1 MKTYSPKPR
10 DIERR
15 WYVLDASGAILGRL
29 ATQAATIL
37 RGKHKP
43 IFAPHAD
50 TGDHVIV
57 INAKDVTLSGGKERQ
72 EDRLPPLRLPGRPDR
87 DRVLQA
93 PGREA
98 RLRGREGDQG
108 HAPAQPARPA
118 DGEQAPR
125 LRRRGS
131 PPRGAEAPGARARRV
146 PAVERAARGG
156 DRPRPAPKTRP
167 EPKAPAAKPTTAK
180 RTTATPPAKK
190 TTAKRPTAKPTAKRT
205 TAKATTAKR
214 TTAKS
219 TRPRRRGSEEDDRAS
234 ARRRRRRSVAQTAT
248 GRRKEAIARV
258 RLVPGTGTS
267 SSTGARSTSTSRR
280 APIAWSSPRPS
291 GWSNATRTST

>member
-57 INAKDVTLSGGKERQ
+57 INAKDVTLSGGKENKKIAYHHSGYPGGLTETVYSRLLARRPAFAVEKAIKGMLPHNRLGRQ
-72 EDRLPPLRLPGRPDR
+72 MAGKLRVYAGADHRHEAQKPQALAAGEFPTWSGLP
-87 DRVLQA
+87 
-93 PGREA
+93 EA
-98 RLRGREGDQG
+98 S
-108 HAPAQPARPA
+108 APA
-118 DGEQAPR
+118 
-125 LRRRGS
+125 
-131 PPRGAEAPGARARRV
+131 EAAH
-146 PAVERAARGG
+146 
-156 DRPRPAPKTRP
+156 

-180 RTTATPPAKK
+180 RATATSPAQKTGKK
-190 TTAKRPTAKPTAKRT
+190 TTAKRTTAKTTAKRA

-214 TTAKS
+214 TTAKRTTAKS
-219 TRPRRRGSEEDDRAS
+219 TAAKKNTAKKTTAKRA
-234 ARRRRRRSVAQTAT
+234 TK
-248 GRRKEAIARV
+248 KE
-258 RLVPGTGTS
+258 T
-267 SSTGARSTSTSRR
+267 
-280 APIAWSSPRPS
+280 
-291 GWSNATRTST
+291 

>member
-57 INAKDVTLSGGKERQ
+57 INAKDVTLSGGKENKKIAYHHSGYPGGLTETVYSRLLARKPAFAVEKAIKGMLPHNRLGRQ
-72 EDRLPPLRLPGRPDR
+72 MASKLRVYAGADHRHEAQKPQALAAGEFPTWSGLP
-87 DRVLQA
+87 
-93 PGREA
+93 EA
-98 RLRGREGDQG
+98 S
-108 HAPAQPARPA
+108 APA
-118 DGEQAPR
+118 
-125 LRRRGS
+125 
-131 PPRGAEAPGARARRV
+131 EAAHQ
-146 PAVERAARGG
+146 
-156 DRPRPAPKTRP
+156 
-167 EPKAPAAKPTTAK
+167 PKAPAAKPTTAK
-180 RTTATPPAKK
+180 RATATSPAQKTGKK
-190 TTAKRPTAKPTAKRT
+190 TTAKRTTAKTTAKRATAKAT

-219 TRPRRRGSEEDDRAS
+219 TAAKKDTAKKTTAKRA
-234 ARRRRRRSVAQTAT
+234 TK
-248 GRRKEAIARV
+248 KE
-258 RLVPGTGTS
+258 T
-267 SSTGARSTSTSRR
+267 
-280 APIAWSSPRPS
+280 
-291 GWSNATRTST
+291 

>member
-57 INAKDVTLSGGKERQ
+57 INAKDVTLSGGKENKKVAYHHSGYPGGLTETVYSRLLARKPAFAVEKAIKGMLPHNRLGRQ
-72 EDRLPPLRLPGRPDR
+72 MASKLRVYAGADHRHEAQKPQALAAGEFPTWSGLP
-87 DRVLQA
+87 
-93 PGREA
+93 EA
-98 RLRGREGDQG
+98 S
-108 HAPAQPARPA
+108 APA
-118 DGEQAPR
+118 
-125 LRRRGS
+125 
-131 PPRGAEAPGARARRV
+131 EAAH
-146 PAVERAARGG
+146 E
-156 DRPRPAPKTRP
+156 P
-167 EPKAPAAKPTTAK
+167 EATAAKPTTAK
-180 RTTATPPAKK
+180 RATATSPAQKTAKK
-190 TTAKRPTAKPTAKRT
+190 TTARRTTAKTTAKRT

-219 TRPRRRGSEEDDRAS
+219 TVVKKTTARKNTPKKTTAKRA
-234 ARRRRRRSVAQTAT
+234 TK
-248 GRRKEAIARV
+248 KE
-258 RLVPGTGTS
+258 T
-267 SSTGARSTSTSRR
+267 
-280 APIAWSSPRPS
+280 
-291 GWSNATRTST
+291 

>member
-57 INAKDVTLSGGKERQ
+57 INAKDVTLSGGKENKKIAYHHSGYPGGLTETVYSRLLARKPAFAVEKAIKGMLPHNRLGRQ
-72 EDRLPPLRLPGRPDR
+72 MASKLRVYAGADHRHEAQKPQALAAGEFPTWSGLP
-87 DRVLQA
+87 
-93 PGREA
+93 EA
-98 RLRGREGDQG
+98 S
-108 HAPAQPARPA
+108 APA
-118 DGEQAPR
+118 
-125 LRRRGS
+125 
-131 PPRGAEAPGARARRV
+131 EAAH
-146 PAVERAARGG
+146 
-156 DRPRPAPKTRP
+156 

-180 RTTATPPAKK
+180 RPTATSPAKK
-190 TTAKRPTAKPTAKRT
+190 TTAKRTTAKATAKRA

-214 TTAKS
+214 TTAKRTTAKS
-219 TRPRRRGSEEDDRAS
+219 TAAKKTTEKKTTAKRA
-234 ARRRRRRSVAQTAT
+234 TK
-248 GRRKEAIARV
+248 KE
-258 RLVPGTGTS
+258 T
-267 SSTGARSTSTSRR
+267 
-280 APIAWSSPRPS
+280 
-291 GWSNATRTST
+291 

>member
-57 INAKDVTLSGGKERQ
+57 INAKDVTLSGGKENKKVAYHHSGYPGGLTETVYSRLLARKPAFAVEKAIKGMLPHNRLGRQ
-72 EDRLPPLRLPGRPDR
+72 MASKLRVYAGADHRHEAQKPQALAAGEFPTWSGLP
-87 DRVLQA
+87 
-93 PGREA
+93 EA
-98 RLRGREGDQG
+98 S
-108 HAPAQPARPA
+108 APA
-118 DGEQAPR
+118 
-125 LRRRGS
+125 
-131 PPRGAEAPGARARRV
+131 EAAH
-146 PAVERAARGG
+146 
-156 DRPRPAPKTRP
+156 

-180 RTTATPPAKK
+180 RATATSPAKK
-190 TTAKRPTAKPTAKRT
+190 TTARRTTAKTTAKRATAKAT

-214 TTAKS
+214 TTAKRTTAKS
-219 TRPRRRGSEEDDRAS
+219 TAAKKNTAKKTTAKRA
-234 ARRRRRRSVAQTAT
+234 TK
-248 GRRKEAIARV
+248 KE
-258 RLVPGTGTS
+258 T
-267 SSTGARSTSTSRR
+267 
-280 APIAWSSPRPS
+280 
-291 GWSNATRTST
+291 